1 MTVRVREVPNGM
13 RASESAVGL
22 SVWRCVCVQEDKG
35 GVTATQK
42 WFMSLV
48 AGLKKRNIAEQ
59 TGAANEQH
67 YEVNT

>member
-1 MTVRVREVPNGM
+1 M
-13 RASESAVGL
+13 
-22 SVWRCVCVQEDKG
+22 WRCVCVQEDKG

>member
-1 MTVRVREVPNGM
+1 M
-13 RASESAVGL
+13 
-22 SVWRCVCVQEDKG
+22 QEDKG

-48 AGLKKRNIAEQ
+48 VGLKKRNIAEQ

-67 YEVNT
+67 YEVRGPVVVSNYTSCGVAHA